1 MWDFRP
7 LVAELEPATGRKFV
21 ILQGKEKSGGLRIHL
36 NHANDAVGQRLD
48 AAREES
54 LHAARFAVSWAN
66 GGKAIGSRL
75 GAMNTRGAQGARE
88 HG

>member
-7 LVAELEPATGRKFV
+7 LVAELEPAVGRKFV
-21 ILQGKEKSGGLRIHL
+21 ILQGKEKFGGLRIHL
-36 NHANDAVGQRLD
+36 NHANDAIRQGLD

-54 LHAARFAVSWAN
+54 LHTAIC
-66 GGKAIGSRL
+66 GELGKWREGDWIK
-75 GAMNTRGAQGARE
+75 TRCDEHRVAPGARE